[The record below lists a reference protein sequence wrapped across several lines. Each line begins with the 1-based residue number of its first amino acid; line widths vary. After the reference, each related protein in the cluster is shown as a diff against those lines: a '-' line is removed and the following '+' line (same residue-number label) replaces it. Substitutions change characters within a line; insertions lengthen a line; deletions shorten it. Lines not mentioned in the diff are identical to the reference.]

1 MLKSGHEGF
10 PRIADVDIQVLLRDF
25 PKVMYNY
32 HYGSCRVVPPE
43 SIMTMYVLPLG
54 LGLNFSRQ
62 RIKRNPTSRPTG
74 KASDSA
80 ATFDF
85 LKIFSTSERSS

>member
-25 PKVMYNY
+25 PEFVYNN
-32 HYGSCRVVPPE
+32 HYGFCHVIPPE
-43 SIMTMYVLPLG
+43 SIMYVPPLG

-85 LKIFSTSERSS
+85 LKIFSTSERSP